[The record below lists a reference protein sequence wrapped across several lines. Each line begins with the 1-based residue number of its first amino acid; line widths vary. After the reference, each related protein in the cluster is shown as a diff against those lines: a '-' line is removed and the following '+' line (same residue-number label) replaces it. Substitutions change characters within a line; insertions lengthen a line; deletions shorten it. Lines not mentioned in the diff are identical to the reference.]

1 MSKDN
6 TKQKN
11 ISINF
16 IFSFIKTLM
25 GVIFPLITFPYAM
38 RVLGPEY
45 IGKVDYAQATMTYFT
60 LIAAFGIS
68 AYAIREGSRIRND
81 KKKIEEFASQMF
93 TINLVTMVI
102 GYVLSA
108 VLLIIPMFKEYRWL
122 LVIFSSSM
130 LLTTLGVDWLF
141 NIYEDYVYIAIRT
154 VIFQVISIILLV
166 VFVRDESDYL
176 QYAAIIVFANVGTN
190 IMNFFTSRKY
200 VKLRLTFKKEMWVH
214 MKPMLYI
221 FAMNVAS
228 NIYLVM
234 DRSMLGMMTNN
245 NDREVGLYSAAVKI
259 VTVVVTLI
267 GSIRTVMIPRVS
279 YYMENG
285 DEKQVKELNY
295 NTAKGILM
303 LSIPSVV
310 GLFCL
315 SKGAIYLFSGND
327 FMETNITLRIL
338 LIDILFAAMNG
349 FLVNQVFV
357 PYRMDKLAGIATFI
371 GAGTNLV
378 CNAITI
384 PIIGRNGA
392 ALSTCVAEL
401 AIFIY
406 CVIMTRGKFDIKKLI
421 KPLLQFL
428 IGSALIVAVYFA
440 ISEVVSNIYIIMI
453 VTVLVGAMLYFVAL
467 LLMKNDMM
475 KLMLD
480 TVMKKRV
487 SK

>member
-1 MSKDN
+1 MSKEK
-6 TKQKN
+6 TGQKS

-68 AYAIREGSRIRND
+68 AYAIREGARIRND

-93 TINLVTMVI
+93 SINVVTMII
-102 GYVLSA
+102 GYLLSIIVL
-108 VLLIIPMFKEYRWL
+108 VLPAFREYRWL
-122 LVIFSSSM
+122 LVIFSTSM
-130 LLTTLGVDWLF
+130 MLTTLGVDWLF

-154 VIFQVISIILLV
+154 VVFQVISIVLLV
-166 VFVRDESDYL
+166 LFVKDQGDYH

-190 IMNFFTSRKY
+190 IMNFFTGRKY
-200 VKLRLTFKKEMWVH
+200 VRLKLTFTKDMWIH
-214 MKPMLYI
+214 IRPMLYI

-228 NIYLVM
+228 SIYLVM
-234 DRSMLGMMTNN
+234 DRSMLGMITGND
-245 NDREVGLYSAAVKI
+245 DREVGLYSAAVKI

-279 YYMENG
+279 YYMDNG
-285 DEKQVKELNY
+285 DQSQVRELNY

-315 SKGAIYLFSGND
+315 SKGAIYLFSGNEFLD
-327 FMETNITLRIL
+327 TNITLRIL
-338 LIDILFAAMNG
+338 LIDILLAAMNG
-349 FLVNQVFV
+349 FFVNQVFV

-371 GAGTNLV
+371 GAGINLV
-378 CNAITI
+378 FNAITI
-384 PIIGRNGA
+384 PLIGRNGA
-392 ALSTCVAEL
+392 ALSTCVAEA
-401 AIFIY
+401 AILVY
-406 CVIMTRGKFDIKKLI
+406 CVIMIRKEFDIRKLI
-421 KPLLQFL
+421 KSTLQFL
-428 IGSALIVAVYFA
+428 VASAFIVGVYALVSA
-440 ISEVVSNIYIIMI
+440 ITGNIYLIMLATVII
-453 VTVLVGAMLYFVAL
+453 GAILYFIAL
-467 LLMKNDMM
+467 LVMRNDLLFLMIEYFTKRKAKN
-475 KLMLD
+475 
-480 TVMKKRV
+480 
-487 SK
+487 